1 MYINRSSR
9 PFKEFRRS
17 IHIYIHMYIYVYMS
31 IIYHIYYICYIY
43 IYMYICMYT
52 YALIYIHGDDDDNDY
67 NEQITN
73 ICIGLLDHLKNSGGA
88 VIVEPKNSNTTD
100 IKGI

>member
-1 MYINRSSR
+1 
-9 PFKEFRRS
+9 
-17 IHIYIHMYIYVYMS
+17 
-31 IIYHIYYICYIY
+31 
-43 IYMYICMYT
+43 MYT
-52 YALIYIHGDDDDNDY
+52 YIFIYIHGDDDDDNH

-73 ICIGLLDHLKNSGGA
+73 ILIGLLDHLKNSGGA